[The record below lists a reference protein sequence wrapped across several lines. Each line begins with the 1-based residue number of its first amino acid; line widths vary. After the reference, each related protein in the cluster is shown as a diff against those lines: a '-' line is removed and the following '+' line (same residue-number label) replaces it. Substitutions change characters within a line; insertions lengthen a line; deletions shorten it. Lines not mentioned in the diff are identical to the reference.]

1 MKFCRVAALFVFAA
15 ACARAAEPRLSSLY
29 PLTIERARPTHA
41 IVRGVALAG
50 AHTVVFRHPGVTAR
64 LLRVDTEDRST
75 DVVHLELTALP
86 EARPEEP
93 FRLLT
98 PNGVSNELTLHTTA
112 TPVAREEDSPA
123 LDRLPLVLNGR
134 LAQRGEVDRYWL
146 EVARGQTL
154 TVEARS
160 GFAPFDTALVLLEPS
175 GSWFDGQRLN
185 PVAFNDEPLHFPGL
199 DNSARL
205 VHRFARPGRY
215 VLEVRAFAGQGGADY
230 TYSLLVRAGE
240 FPPPPLH
247 PPPTPLWEERRFTR
261 SIAGDWLVQLHRRGL
276 ASPPAATPETF
287 SVADAGRALPLPVFL
302 TGRIA
307 QPAEVHSYL
316 LAIDKPQDI
325 AIEVETPLATLPRF
339 NPVVRLLD
347 ERGNEIVTN
356 VYTKLNNN
364 GLYMMKM
371 IQAKSTVTLRSAGN
385 YRLEVRDITTDCA
398 AADFAYRILIRPQV
412 PHIGKVVIASSP
424 LNLAR
429 GQAKPVTVQIEREE
443 DFKGF
448 ASIAVEGL
456 PPGVTAHAALANP
469 VEKPPLPNGGRL
481 ERYTPREQSTTIL
494 FTAAPDAPLSQ
505 NLETVRVIVRPVVDS
520 VIGPVVAQQEIPLMV
535 IPNKPS

>member
-1 MKFCRVAALFVFAA
+1 MKLCRVAAPLLFAA
-15 ACARAAEPRLSSLY
+15 AWARGADPRLTSLY
-29 PLTIERARPTHA
+29 PLTIERDRPTEA

-50 AHTVVFRHPGVTAR
+50 ARTVVFSHPGITAR
-64 LLRVDTEDRST
+64 LLHVDAEDTST
-75 DVVHLELTALP
+75 DVVHLEFTASP
-86 EARPEEP
+86 VARPEYT
-93 FRLLT
+93 FRLIT

-112 TPVAREEDSPA
+112 NPAMREEDSPA

-146 EVARGQTL
+146 EAAKGQTL

-160 GFAPFDTALVLLEPS
+160 GFAPFDTVLVLLEPS
-175 GSWFDGQRLN
+175 GSWFDAQRLN
-185 PVAFNDEPLHFPGL
+185 PIAFNDEPLHFPGL

-205 VHRFARPGRY
+205 VYRFARPGRY
-215 VLEVRAFAGQGGADY
+215 ALEVRAFAGQGGADY
-230 TYSLLVRAGE
+230 SYSLLVRAGD
-240 FPPPPLH
+240 FPHPPLH
-247 PPPTPLWEERRFTR
+247 PPSTALWEERRFTR
-261 SIAGDWLVQLHRRGL
+261 STTGDWLLQLHRRGL
-276 ASPPAATPETF
+276 ASPPTATPETF
-287 SVADAGRALPLPVFL
+287 SVADAGRPLPLPVYL

-307 QPAEVHSYL
+307 QPAEVHSYH
-316 LAIDKPQDI
+316 LAIDKPQGI
-325 AIEVETPLATLPRF
+325 VIEVETPEATLPRF

-371 IQAKSTVTLRSAGN
+371 IQAKSIVTLRSAGN

-412 PHIGKVVIASSP
+412 PHIGKVVIASTP
-424 LNLAR
+424 VNLPR
-429 GQAKPVTVQIEREE
+429 GQAKPVAIQIEREE

-448 ASIAVEGL
+448 ASISVEGL

-494 FTAAPDAPLSQ
+494 FTAAPDAPLSET
-505 NLETVRVIVRPVVDS
+505 LETVRVTVRPVVDS
-520 VIGPVVAQQEIPLMV
+520 VLGPVIAQQEIPLMV
-535 IPNKPS
+535 IPKKPS